1 MSTQPLHR
9 SRHLVRQ
16 AFHWPAIA
24 HGNAPAITRSRPVRS
39 LRPLLALLLCVL
51 SNVNGVADMKQWR
64 TFLETHCLT
73 CHNSEHH
80 EAGLRLDTLSTDL
93 SQIENVQVWVKV
105 HDQLHNNVMP
115 PQDSSQPA
123 PEVRQQL
130 LQSLHQELS
139 AASDLRRQADGRSIV
154 RRLNRKEYE
163 NALRDLFDLS
173 GLEVRD
179 LLPED
184 GEAFGFDKSGNGLD
198 ISYVQ
203 MARYLEA
210 ADAALD
216 MAIAPHTDPPVYQ
229 RAHIPAGASQALFAQ
244 AFRGNT
250 VFLRN
255 FEYDSSLIP
264 IPEGLVA
271 GKDER
276 LQRMRRENAKV
287 AYDGSIGVL
296 IPEGVGAFKPRFPF
310 RVVYPGRYRIRMS
323 LWSFLWDKGEVKP
336 APRTESA
343 LLSVSGRTLGYFD
356 APSLQPAVTEIEVW
370 LNPMRTPRDEILFNA
385 VTLKS
390 AGPNNGNLASYTG
403 PGIAI
408 DWLDVEGPL
417 LDSWPPLGHRRLFS
431 DLQMAP
437 LPPTPRQR
445 GPLPHAPQPAG
456 GDLHNPIRPADN
468 AFVIS
473 GNARLYLEDFES
485 LPKKF
490 EYSTVVTDSPVTD
503 AERLLTDFLPRAFRR
518 PVSATEAA
526 RYVELARTRLEA
538 GDTFEVAMR
547 MAFKAALCSPEFLY
561 LQNPPGPLDAWSM
574 AERLSFFLWNSVP
587 DDELTRLAAEDRLRN
602 PDVLRAQVERLL
614 NDPRSERFVI
624 DFTNQW
630 LDLDEIDATTPDRRL
645 YPEFRQNL
653 RDAMLAEPHAFFREL
668 VDKDLPAASIVD
680 SSFAMLNQRLAEH
693 YGIPD
698 VHGSAIRRVS
708 LPADSHRG
716 GFITQAGVLKV
727 TANGTTTSPVKRGAW
742 MMKKIVGRPPGPPP
756 GDVPAIEPDLTGTT
770 TIREMLAAHRDN
782 QACAGCHALIDPPG
796 FALENYDVIGGWQ
809 QRYRS
814 LDENG
819 IPVQPSETWTGRRV
833 GYTWGPEVDASGVL
847 ADGRTFQNLVE
858 YRQLLLQDR
867 RALAENLLS
876 QLTVYATGTP
886 IEFADRADREQLL
899 SKVAAGDFGVRA
911 LIHALVQSPL
921 FQLQ

>member
-1 MSTQPLHR
+1 MRFVQPL
-9 SRHLVRQ
+9 LTV
-16 AFHWPAIA
+16 
-24 HGNAPAITRSRPVRS
+24 
-39 LRPLLALLLCVL
+39 LLCIL
-51 SNVNGVADMKQWR
+51 NNVNGIADVKQWR
-64 TFLETHCLT
+64 TFLDNHCVA
-73 CHNSEHH
+73 CHSSDHH
-80 EAGLRLDTLSTDL
+80 EAGLRLDTLPADL
-93 SQIENVQVWVKV
+93 TQMENVQVWVKV
-105 HDQLHNNVMP
+105 HDQLLNSVMP
-115 PQDSSQPA
+115 PPDSPQPA
-123 PEVRQQL
+123 PEERQQL
-130 LQSLHQELS
+130 LLSLHQQLT
-139 AASDLRRQADGRSIV
+139 AASDLRRQTDGRSVV

-163 NALRDLFDLS
+163 NALRDLFDLA

-184 GEAFGFDKSGNGLD
+184 GESWGFDKSGNGLD

-203 MARYLEA
+203 MARYMEA
-210 ADAALD
+210 ADTALD
-216 MAIAPHTDPPVYQ
+216 MAIAPHSIPPAIQ

-250 VFLRN
+250 VFLRD

-264 IPEGLVA
+264 IPEGLAA

-276 LQRMRRENAKV
+276 LQRMRRENVKD
-287 AYDGSIGVL
+287 AYDGSVGVL

-310 RVVYPGRYRIRMS
+310 RAVYPGRYRIRMS

-336 APRTESA
+336 AARTESA
-343 LLSVSGRTLGYFD
+343 VLSAAGRTLGYFD
-356 APSLQPAVTEIEVW
+356 APSLQPLITEIEVW

-385 VTLKS
+385 VTLKT
-390 AGPNNGNLASYTG
+390 AGPNNGNLAGYTG

-408 DWLDVEGPL
+408 DWLEVEGPL

-431 DLQMAP
+431 ELQMVP

-445 GPLPHAPQPAG
+445 GPLPHSPQPAG
-456 GDLHNPIRPADN
+456 GDLHNPIRPPDN
-468 AFVIS
+468 AFVVS
-473 GNARLYLEDFES
+473 GNARLYLDDFES
-485 LPKKF
+485 LPKKS

-503 AERLLTDFLPRAFRR
+503 AERLLAGFLKRAFRR
-518 PVSATEAA
+518 PVSTSETA
-526 RYVELARTRLEA
+526 RYVDLARTRLDA

-561 LQNPPGPLDAWSM
+561 LQNPPGPLDGWGM
-574 AERLSFFLWNSVP
+574 AERLSFFLWNSIP
-587 DDELTRLAAEDRLRN
+587 DDELTALAGDGRLHE
-602 PDVLRAQVERLL
+602 PEVLRKQVERML
-614 NDPRSERFVI
+614 NDPRSERFII

-645 YPEFRQNL
+645 YPEFGQNL
-653 RDAMLAEPHAFFREL
+653 RDAMLAEPQAYFREL
-668 VDKDLPAASIVD
+668 VDRDLPAAGIVD
-680 SSFAMLNQRLAEH
+680 SSFAMLNQRLADH

-698 VHGSAIRRVS
+698 VHGSAIRRVN
-708 LPADSHRG
+708 LPDSSHRG

-727 TANGTTTSPVKRGAW
+727 TANGTPTSPVKRGAW
-742 MMKKIVGRPPGPPP
+742 MMKKIVGRPPAAAP

-833 GYTWGPEVDASGVL
+833 GYTWGPEVDPSGVL
-847 ADGRTFQNLVE
+847 ADGRAFQDLVE
-858 YRQLLLQDR
+858 YRQLLLSDR
-867 RALAENLLS
+867 RALAANLLS

-886 IEFADRADREQLL
+886 IEFADRTAREQMLDA
-899 SKVAAGDFGVRA
+899 VAAGDYGVRS
-911 LIHALVQSPL
+911 LIHALVQSPV
-921 FQLQ
+921 FQSQ